1 MNLRG
6 ILYLIV
12 VYLVWGSTYLA
23 IRVAVRDG
31 SGFPPFTMAAMRVFV
46 AGTILLSWAA
56 VARKGVAVN
65 RRELAVLFIS
75 GNLLWLGGNGLVT
88 WAEQT
93 AESAY
98 SSLLIASMPLWV
110 AMMEAGIDRRRPT
123 ARLVGALLIGLAGV
137 GVLNGPVI
145 LAGTNQDVFAAL
157 ALIIAAISWGLGTI
171 YQKRKALSSHP
182 DVSAG
187 YQHLF
192 GSMGLLL
199 IALLS
204 REPRPAP
211 VPEAWAAWCY
221 LILFG
226 SILGFTSFVKAVRL
240 LPINIVMTYAYVNPL
255 VAVILGRAILGEPVT
270 WWTAGGSALIILGV
284 MGVFHERR
292 QVARQAARISAA
304 R

>member
-6 ILYLIV
+6 IFYLTV
-12 VYLVWGSTYLA
+12 VYIVWGSTYLA
-23 IRVAVRDG
+23 IRVAVRED

-46 AGTILLSWAA
+46 AGVILFSWAT
-56 VARKGVAVN
+56 VARKGIAVN

-75 GNLLWLGGNGLVT
+75 GNLLWLGGNGLVS
-88 WAEQT
+88 WAEQS

-110 AMMEAGIDRRRPT
+110 AMMEALIDRRRPT
-123 ARLVGALLIGLAGV
+123 VRLIGALLVGLSGV

-157 ALIIAAISWGLGTI
+157 ALIIAAILWGLGTI

-192 GSMGLLL
+192 GSIGLLL
-199 IALLS
+199 VALLS
-204 REPRPAP
+204 REPYPAP
-211 VPEAWAAWCY
+211 VPEAWAAWGY
-221 LILFG
+221 LIVFG
-226 SILGFTSFVKAVRL
+226 SIFGFTSFVKAVRL

-255 VAVILGRAILGEPVT
+255 VAVILGRAILGEPIT
-270 WWTAGGSALIILGV
+270 RWTIGGSALIILGV
-284 MGVFHERR
+284 MGVFRERR
-292 QVARQAARISAA
+292 AGSR
-304 R
+304 

>member
-1 MNLRG
+1 VNLRG

-12 VYLVWGSTYLA
+12 VYIIWGSTYLA
-23 IRVAVRDG
+23 IRVAVREG
-31 SGFPPFTMAAMRVFV
+31 SGFPPFTMATMRVFV
-46 AGTILLSWAA
+46 ASLILLSWAA
-56 VARKGVAVN
+56 VARKGITVN

-110 AMMEAGIDRRRPT
+110 AMMEALIDRKRPT
-123 ARLVGALLIGLAGV
+123 MRLIGALLIGLIGV

-145 LAGTNQDVFAAL
+145 LAGTNQDVFAAI

-192 GSMGLLL
+192 GGMGLLMA
-199 IALLS
+199 ALLL
-204 REPRPAP
+204 REPHPAP

-255 VAVILGRAILGEPVT
+255 VAVILGRAILGEPIT
-270 WWTAGGSALIILGV
+270 RWTVGGSALIILGV
-284 MGVFHERR
+284 MGVFRERR
-292 QVARQAARISAA
+292 VRSR
-304 R
+304 

>member
-1 MNLRG
+1 MNVRG

-12 VYLVWGSTYLA
+12 VYFVWGSTYLG
-23 IRVAVRDG
+23 IRVAVREG
-31 SGFPPFTMAAMRVFV
+31 SGFPPFTMATTRVFV
-46 AGTILLSWAA
+46 AGILLLSWAA
-56 VARKGVAVN
+56 FARRAVKVN

-123 ARLVGALLIGLAGV
+123 MRLVGALLVGLTGV

-145 LAGTNQDVFAAL
+145 LAGSGQDLFAAV
-157 ALIIAAISWGLGTI
+157 ALITAAISWGLGTI
-171 YQKRKALSSHP
+171 YQKRKALTSHP
-182 DVSAG
+182 EASAG
-187 YQHLF
+187 FQHLF
-192 GSMGLLL
+192 GSMGLLTV
-199 IALLS
+199 ALLS
-204 REPRPAP
+204 GEPHPAP
-211 VPEAWAAWCY
+211 IPQAWAAWGY
-221 LILFG
+221 LIIVG
-226 SILGFTSFVKAVRL
+226 SIIGFTSFVKAVRL

-255 VAVILGRAILGEPVT
+255 VAMLLGWLILGEPIT
-270 WWTAGGSALIILGV
+270 RWTVGGSALIILGV

-292 QVARQAARISAA
+292 PVKR
-304 R
+304 

>member
-6 ILYLIV
+6 IFYLIV
-12 VYLVWGSTYLA
+12 VYFVWGSTYLA
-23 IRVAVRDG
+23 IRVAVREG
-31 SGFPPFTMAAMRVFV
+31 SGFPPFTMATMRVFV
-46 AGTILLSWAA
+46 AGMILLSWATI
-56 VARKGVAVN
+56 ARKGIKVN

-110 AMMEAGIDRRRPT
+110 AMMEAAIDRRRPT
-123 ARLVGALLIGLAGV
+123 VRLVGALLIGLAGV

-145 LAGTNQDVFAAL
+145 LARSNQDVFAAL
-157 ALIIAAISWGLGTI
+157 ALIIAAISWGSGTI

-192 GSMGLLL
+192 GGMGLLCV
-199 IALLS
+199 ALLS
-204 REPRPAP
+204 NEPSPAP
-211 VPEAWAAWCY
+211 VPGAWAAWCY

-226 SILGFTSFVKAVRL
+226 SIFGFTSFVKAVRL
-240 LPINIVMTYAYVNPL
+240 LPMNIVMTYAYVNPL
-255 VAVILGRAILGEPVT
+255 VAVILGRMILGEPVT
-270 WWTAGGSALIILGV
+270 LWTAGGSALIILGV

-292 QVARQAARISAA
+292 RSARPIGQISAV